1 MFSEELEKIDWDE
14 TTRTIA
20 LKTEADVRRALSKSQ
35 PSPNRIWMLMILW
48 R

>member
-20 LKTEADVRRALSKSQ
+20 LKTEADVRRASCPLQ
-35 PSPNRIWMLMILW
+35 IAFGC
-48 R
+48 